1 MKHTPQSDRERP
13 PRITLERTLRAPVGE
28 IWALWTTKEGF
39 ESWWG
44 PDGFSVTVRSLDLRP
59 NGLLR
64 YAMTATAPEQVAFM
78 KQAGLDLTTETTI
91 VYKEVLPLQRLTYI
105 NLIDFVPEVGAYDVA
120 TQVELIPVSGA
131 VRMVLTFDPM
141 HDETW
146 TQRMI
151 SGWES
156 QLDKLPA
163 LIESR
168 TDGGQP

>member
-1 MKHTPQSDRERP
+1 MKHPQSDREGL
-13 PRITLERTLRAPVGE
+13 PRITLERTLRAPVEE

-59 NGLLR
+59 DGLLK

-78 KQAGLDLTTETTI
+78 KRAGLDLTTETTI

-105 NLIDFVPEVGAYDVA
+105 NLIDFVPGVGAYDVA
-120 TQVELIPVSGA
+120 TQVELIPASGA

-168 TDGGQP
+168 VDRGRP